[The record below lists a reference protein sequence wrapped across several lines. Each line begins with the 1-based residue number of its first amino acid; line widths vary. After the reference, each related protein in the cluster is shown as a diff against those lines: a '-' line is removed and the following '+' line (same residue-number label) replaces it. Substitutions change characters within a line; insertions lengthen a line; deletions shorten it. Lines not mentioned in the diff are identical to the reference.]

1 MSCEHE
7 HHRHGPPPIETN
19 VSQSL
24 TRWIDTAKLN
34 ALNMANPAGDLP
46 KLFKTNEDRYQVHP
60 IIKSDLD
67 SEMLIHIP
75 FECPVKLYSIILR
88 TSSADEHSPQTIKV
102 YKNALGKTFEDLQ
115 NLRCDHEI
123 EHPRGVGLDHEA
135 IDSTIMEITGDDS
148 FVENHLPR
156 RKFSGI
162 GGVSLHF
169 VGNWSEGPGGDSPVI
184 LFSLEIR
191 GESSNLR
198 GGKIIALY
206 EAAPQARGSKMEA
219 SSMGATAGIM

>member
-24 TRWIDTAKLN
+24 TRWIDTAKLT
-34 ALNMANPAGDLP
+34 ALNMQNPTADLP
-46 KLFKTNEDRYQVHP
+46 KLFKTNDDRYAVHP

-67 SEMLIHIP
+67 SELLIHIP

-88 TSSADEHSPQTIKV
+88 TSSTDDHSPKTIKV
-102 YKNALGKTFEDLQ
+102 YKNALDKTFDDLES
-115 NLRCDHEI
+115 LRCEY
-123 EHPRGVGLDHEA
+123 EFTHPRGVGLDHEA
-135 IDSTIMEITGDDS
+135 VADAREIIDDAS
-148 FVENHLPR
+148 FAEAHLPR
-156 RKFSGI
+156 RKFSGV

-169 VGNWSEGPGGDSPVI
+169 TGNWGGSNSDDPEVI

-206 EAAPQARGSKMEA
+206 EAAPQARGSKLNPSTV
-219 SSMGATAGIM
+219 SSGIM